1 MKDVREILDE
11 TTNKWFLREPFLF
24 SVFCTHRLVEN
35 NAMDCCMRSGKMR
48 IEYNCEMLEI
58 RNRDEISELLR
69 REVLRI
75 VLKHPYQRQPL
86 CAIPNIMYL
95 ASNLTLFQNGATG
108 INPMKQEDYKMLL
121 CCLQNTK
128 PSFEEIYKILLNFSA
143 PSESSSSDESNTPN
157 SQNSRAQGIESAPN
171 KNEDSGARDDNNEK
185 DLDINSIC
193 DNNKESNENGDSK
206 GNSTEDDGGNA
217 NYDKELPGE
226 NDSTNGSP
234 RSYDKMMG
242 DTDATGLWEEDP
254 LFVERINCQISET
267 GVNGWGSIS
276 GLLQGI
282 IKASTRKA
290 ENLMRKLEIF
300 RTSILKN
307 DNTCTRMRP
316 SRRYGWAQMGKLHPY
331 CSRLLLG
338 IDTSGSISDTD
349 LEKFYSVIN
358 SFFAIGFPEIDVLM
372 FDAEIHLP
380 VIKFKNTKDSVKIVG
395 RGGTLFDPVIKYY
408 EANRQYDGL
417 IMFTDGCAPLPIIPK
432 GKKVL
437 WALTNRFCYDH
448 FDLNPKICLPE

>member
-24 SVFCTHRLVEN
+24 TVFCTHRLVEN

-48 IEYNCEMLEI
+48 IEYNREMLEI
-58 RNRDEISELLR
+58 RTRDEIAEQLR

-75 VLKHPYQRQPL
+75 ALKHPYQRLPL

-108 INPMKQEDYKMLL
+108 INPMKPEDYKMLL
-121 CCLQNTK
+121 YSLQNTK
-128 PSFEEIYKILLNFSA
+128 PSFEEIYKMLLNFSA
-143 PSESSSSDESNTPN
+143 PSE
-157 SQNSRAQGIESAPN
+157 
-171 KNEDSGARDDNNEK
+171 
-185 DLDINSIC
+185 
-193 DNNKESNENGDSK
+193 
-206 GNSTEDDGGNA
+206 NSTHD
-217 NYDKELPGE
+217 E
-226 NDSTNGSP
+226 NDSTDSQASKSQGNGSAGKMSENSEAGNDNEVQGSGFGSESDSDSFSTP
-234 RSYDKMMG
+234 DNNQESGGKSDTDENSNEDDESGNNDSYQPFDRIMG
-242 DTDATGLWEEDP
+242 DYDPTGLWEEDP

-267 GVNGWGSIS
+267 EVNGWGSIPGS
-276 GLLQGI
+276 LQEI
-282 IKASTRKA
+282 IKASTRRA

-307 DNTCTRMRP
+307 GNTCTRMRP

-338 IDTSGSISDTD
+338 IDTSGSINDAD
-349 LEKFYSVIN
+349 LEKFYSIIN

-372 FDAEIHLP
+372 FDADIHLP
-380 VIKFKNTKDSVKIVG
+380 VIKFKNAKDSVKIVG
-395 RGGTLFDPVIKYY
+395 RGGTCFDPIIKYF

-417 IMFTDGCAPLPIIPK
+417 IMFTDGGAPIPIIPK
-432 GKKVL
+432 GRKVL
-437 WALTNRFCYDH
+437 WALTKRFCYDH
-448 FDLNPKICLPE
+448 FELNPKICLPE